1 MAYIGKNLVGV
12 LNESRT
18 VDTMTGDNSTTTLAL
33 SRTPGSMNNVLVFI
47 DGIRQTP
54 DTDYTLSGSTL
65 TFTTAPE
72 TGVSVSVISGNDTA
86 IVPDKGSV
94 SATKL
99 VDGSITDA
107 KIVGMSSSKLSGA
120 LPAIDGS
127 ALTGFSSYTVIAADP
142 TITTNPAD
150 GVGSLYVNSTSGEV
164 YICTDATTDNN
175 IWTNVGGGEGD
186 VEPWQLGGVVAGFYS
201 GGSPDGVTIDT
212 FSFVTDGDAT
222 NHGDVMSPGRSYLSG
237 ASSTTHGYNA
247 GGWEPMNRIDK
258 FQFATAS
265 DATEHGTLTTNSMG
279 SHPCQSDTHGYTVG
293 GSTGETTYVQRYPFA
308 GSGVTSEEFNSITN
322 ARKYGA
328 GHSTQ
333 TDGYVSGG
341 QPATT
346 TIDKFSYSNSTETS
360 EHGNLTAIT
369 VAYNCGVSSSADG
382 YSCGG
387 EKQDGSGQK
396 SAKIDKFSFASTN
409 VSAVGHGDL
418 YADGLGAAQSST
430 THGYFTGGN
439 GTNLSPAA
447 GASGSPHQSYEFI
460 QKFAYASNTTAADI
474 GNLISN
480 RIVGAGQQY

>member
-1 MAYIGKNLVGV
+1 MAL
-12 LNESRT
+12 
-18 VDTMTGDNSTTTLAL
+18 
-33 SRTPGSMNNVLVFI
+33 
-47 DGIRQTP
+47 
-54 DTDYTLSGSTL
+54 
-65 TFTTAPE
+65 
-72 TGVSVSVISGNDTA
+72 
-86 IVPDKGSV
+86 IVK
-94 SATKL
+94 
-99 VDGSITDA
+99 
-107 KIVGMSSSKLSGA
+107 
-120 LPAIDGS
+120 S
-127 ALTGFSSYTVIAADP
+127 ALTGISAVTVSATDP
-142 TITTNPAD
+142 ATDT
-150 GVGSLYVNSTSGEV
+150 NSTLGTVWVNKTSGNTYV
-164 YICTDATTDNN
+164 CTDATTDANV
-175 IWTNVGGGEGD
+175 WTNVGGGSGNIK
-186 VEPWQLGGVVAGFYS
+186 PWQLGGTIAGFMS
-201 GGSPDGVTIDT
+201 GGSPDGVTIDK
-212 FSFVTDGDAT
+212 FSFVSDGDAT

-237 ASSTTHGYNA
+237 ASSTTYGYNA

-265 DATEHGTLTTNSMG
+265 DATEHGFLTTNSFG

-293 GSTGETTYVQRYPFA
+293 GSPGVSTYVQRYPFA
-308 GSGVTSEEFNSITN
+308 GSGVTSEEFNSITT
-322 ARKYGA
+322 AREYGA

-387 EKQDGSGQK
+387 AKQDGSGQN